1 MTVVA
6 LLLLGPLLSAAFLPP
21 HPALAASRNIILI
34 NTDDLEADSL
44 RSMANVSS
52 ILRHGGA
59 SFTQFVVAAP
69 DCCPSRASLLRGQYV
84 HEHGI
89 LRGSNKF
96 GEGKFRSRGLEDSTL
111 ATWLHRAGYR
121 TALVGKYLNG
131 YSDDPT
137 HVPPGWTEWYA
148 TFSNQYFDYQIND
161 NGRLVS
167 YGREAADYQTDVL
180 SQKSV
185 SFIRRSAKAGRRFF
199 LYLAPSAPHGPA
211 TPAPRH
217 ESLFA
222 EVTAPRTA
230 SFNEEDVGDKPEYI
244 RDTSSLSQA
253 DVDTIDERYRDRL
266 RALQAVDEMVAEIVT
281 TLKDTGTLSNT
292 FIFFTSDNGYLL
304 GQHRQTDK
312 GMPYEEAIAVPLL
325 VRGPG
330 IPAGRSIDQLASNID
345 LAPTIAALARASV
358 PRFVSGRSL
367 VPLLQGSQPRTWR
380 KATISQYY
388 REGNGDPG
396 ELGTEPV
403 LDQPGSPSF
412 LALRTENRAYVEYVT
427 GERELYDLAND
438 PHQLRNL
445 AADSDYAAE
454 VDRFHAWLEAFRA
467 CSGRACRTVEN
478 QSPG

>member
-1 MTVVA
+1 
-6 LLLLGPLLSAAFLPP
+6 
-21 HPALAASRNIILI
+21 
-34 NTDDLEADSL
+34 
-44 RSMANVSS
+44 
-52 ILRHGGA
+52 
-59 SFTQFVVAAP
+59 
-69 DCCPSRASLLRGQYV
+69 
-84 HEHGI
+84 
-89 LRGSNKF
+89 
-96 GEGKFRSRGLEDSTL
+96 
-111 ATWLHRAGYR
+111 
-121 TALVGKYLNG
+121 
-131 YSDDPT
+131 
-137 HVPPGWTEWYA
+137 
-148 TFSNQYFDYQIND
+148 
-161 NGRLVS
+161 
-167 YGREAADYQTDVL
+167 
-180 SQKSV
+180 
-185 SFIRRSAKAGRRFF
+185 
-199 LYLAPSAPHGPA
+199 
-211 TPAPRH
+211 
-217 ESLFA
+217 
-222 EVTAPRTA
+222 
-230 SFNEEDVGDKPEYI
+230 
-244 RDTSSLSQA
+244 
-253 DVDTIDERYRDRL
+253 
-266 RALQAVDEMVAEIVT
+266 
-281 TLKDTGTLSNT
+281 LSNT
-292 FIFFTSDNGYLL
+292 YIFFTSDNGYLL

-312 GMPYEEAIAVPLL
+312 GMPYEKAIAVPLL

-345 LAPTIAALARASV
+345 LTPTIAALGRASV